1 VTTQSIVSDIHI
13 PLDMEVRRVD
23 IRKYPVS
30 RVAASVRADYE
41 AQFGE
46 PPAEPGGWYHR
57 DDWRRVSYVAD
68 VLRPGGDVLDVG
80 VGAGQFL
87 NVLARSGKFGSVVG
101 IDKVRF
107 KKYTEFEPNMTKLD
121 GDIADLQFED
131 DSFDVVTCMEVLE
144 HVPSDVFV
152 AGLAELQRVCRGQL
166 IMSLP
171 FCEKEPIS
179 KTHVRRF
186 EAADILRLFP
196 DASYTVLDRPRMP
209 WVILEERY
217 DGTSP
222 CPAGNS
228 AAGARS
234 TTGDD
239 YEARIARLRVEVEAL
254 KNRKVV
260 RAANLLGRGA
270 RRARGWL
277 RH

>member
-1 VTTQSIVSDIHI
+1 VSDIHI

-152 AGLAELQRVCRGQL
+152 AGLAELRRVCRGQL

-171 FCEKEPIS
+171 FCEQEPIS